1 MNRFSRI
8 CLLILSVIA
17 ILFSADKSFAAEG
30 PYITARAAILVDVES
45 GQVLFGKQETK
56 RIHPAS
62 LTKVL
67 TTIIALED
75 GDVNG
80 VVKVSDRAA
89 SHACG
94 SIIDLRKGDEITLD
108 NLLKAAMVV
117 SANDATIAIADHV
130 AGDYDRFVDW
140 MNLKAQLLGARSSR
154 FVNTHGLTHP
164 NHYSTAYDLAQIT
177 RYALRNPD
185 FARLA
190 STRETTIVWE
200 NSKRREHVQNTNRL
214 LHSGSYNG
222 CDGVKTGTTSAAGRC
237 LIASATRNGRR
248 LLAVVL
254 HSDNRYAD
262 AARLLD
268 YGFSI
273 PSVIVCRKNEEVGTI
288 PVLQGKAAEVPL
300 VSGGDLELLV
310 PEGQEKGVKKVLDV
324 PCQLEAPVRVGQ
336 RIGKLGL
343 SYNGQYLG
351 SVPLF
356 AGVEV
361 PRKPWCQ
368 LMFEQTRSRAVD
380 KWPFFRHN
388 KKCPE
393 GG

>member
-1 MNRFSRI
+1 MGRFLKI
-8 CLLILSVIA
+8 YLFVLLAVA
-17 ILFSADKSFAAEG
+17 IFFGPDKSFAAQG
-30 PYITARAAILVDVES
+30 PYLTARAAILIDVES

-67 TTIIALED
+67 TAIVALEE
-75 GDVNG
+75 GDVND

-89 SHACG
+89 SHARG
-94 SIIDLRKGDEITLD
+94 SIINLRKGDVLTLD

-130 AGDYDRFVDW
+130 AGDYDRFIEW
-140 MNLKAQLLGARSSR
+140 MNLKAQLLGACSSR

-190 STRETTIVWE
+190 STRETTIMWE
-200 NSKRREHVQNTNRL
+200 NSDRQEHVHNTNRL
-214 LHSGSYNG
+214 LRGGWYDG
-222 CDGVKTGTTSAAGRC
+222 CDGIKTGTTSAAGRC
-237 LIASATRNGRR
+237 LIASATRNGRQ

-268 YGFSI
+268 YGFSM
-273 PSVIVCRKNEEVGTI
+273 PSVTVCRRDEEVGTV
-288 PVLQGKAAEVPL
+288 PVLRGKAAEVPL

-310 PEGQEKGVKKVLDV
+310 PENQEKAVKKVLDV
-324 PCQLEAPVRVGQ
+324 PHQLEAPVRAGQ
-336 RIGKLGL
+336 RVGKLGL

-361 PRKPWCQ
+361 PRKPWYQ
-368 LMFEQTRSRAVD
+368 LMFEQIGAR
-380 KWPFFRHN
+380 
-388 KKCPE
+388 
-393 GG
+393 